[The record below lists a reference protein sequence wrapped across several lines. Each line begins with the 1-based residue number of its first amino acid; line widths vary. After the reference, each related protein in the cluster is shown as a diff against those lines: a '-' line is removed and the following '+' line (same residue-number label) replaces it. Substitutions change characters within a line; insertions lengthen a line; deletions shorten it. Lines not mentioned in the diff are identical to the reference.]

1 MSKRRS
7 TQGKR
12 CLRCRIN
19 KILCF
24 CEHIKEHATKT
35 RISIIMHHRE
45 KHLTSNTAKLA
56 ELTLTNAKIYLRG
69 LPELPFSLENLEIE
83 RNSTPLYLFPDEDAV
98 SLDEQFLKTH
108 PGPYHLIIPD
118 GTWNQAKK
126 VRRREPGLSEILC
139 VKLSD
144 KVKGEYKL
152 RRGVRDDGVCT
163 FEAIAY
169 ALEFLENK
177 VVSEDLLRQFR
188 IMNNRVAKSRSAY
201 DNESTSPKKITDLEL

>member
-24 CEHIKEHATKT
+24 CDQILEHQTKT
-35 RISIIMHHRE
+35 RVSIIMHHRE

-56 ELTLTNAKIYLRG
+56 ELTLTNAQIYQRG
-69 LPELPFSLENLEIE
+69 LPEAPFSLEQLNISADTL
-83 RNSTPLYLFPDEDAV
+83 PLYLFPDEDAV
-98 SLDEQFLKTH
+98 ELNDEFLETH
-108 PGPYHLIIPD
+108 PGPFHLIVPD

-139 VKLSD
+139 VKLSET
-144 KVKGEYKL
+144 VKGEYKL

-169 ALEFLENK
+169 ALEVLENK
-177 VVSEDLLRQFR
+177 TVSDDLLRQFR
-188 IMNNRVAKSRSAY
+188 IMNNRVAKSRSAF
-201 DNESTSPKKITDLEL
+201 DN

>member
-12 CLRCRIN
+12 CLRCQIN

-24 CEHIKEHATKT
+24 CDEILMHETLT
-35 RISIIMHHRE
+35 RVSIIMHHRE

-56 ELTLTNAKIYLRG
+56 PLTLSNSEIFQRG
-69 LPELPFSLENLEIE
+69 LPNDPFTISKLKITPDSL
-83 RNSTPLYLFPDEDAV
+83 PLYLFPDEDALELNAEFIF
-98 SLDEQFLKTH
+98 SH

-126 VRRREPGLSEILC
+126 VKRREPGLSEILC

-144 KVKGEYKL
+144 SVKGEYKL
-152 RRGVRDDGVCT
+152 RKGVRDDGVCT

-169 ALEFLENK
+169 ALEVLENK
-177 VVSEDLLRQFR
+177 KVSEDLLRQFR

-201 DNESTSPKKITDLEL
+201 DN

>member
-1 MSKRRS
+1 MNKRRS
-7 TQGKR
+7 TQGRR

-24 CEHIKEHATKT
+24 CEDIIEHETKT
-35 RISIIMHHRE
+35 RVSIIMHHRE

-56 ELTLTNAKIYLRG
+56 TLTLKNATIFLRG
-69 LPELPFSLENLEIE
+69 LEQSPFKISDLNIE
-83 RNSTPLYLFPDEDAV
+83 KDVHPLYLFPDEDAEV
-98 SLDEQFLKTH
+98 LDRRFIENN

-126 VRRREPGLSEILC
+126 VRRREPGLSSLTC
-139 VKLSD
+139 VKLPD
-144 KVKGEYKL
+144 TTKGEYRL
-152 RRGVRDDGVCT
+152 RRGVREDGVCT

-169 ALEFLENK
+169 ALKILDDEIIAN
-177 VVSEDLLRQFR
+177 DLLRIFR

-201 DNESTSPKKITDLEL
+201 DN

>member
-12 CLRCRIN
+12 CSHCRIN

-24 CEHIKEHATKT
+24 CDQIKIHDTQT
-35 RISIIMHHRE
+35 IVSIVMHHRE

-56 ELTLTNAKIYLRG
+56 TLTLSNATIYERG
-69 LPELPFSLENLEIE
+69 LPEAPFSLEHLNITPEA
-83 RNSTPLYLFPDEDAV
+83 RPLYLFPDEDAIE
-98 SLDEQFLKTH
+98 LNAEFKNTH
-108 PGPYHLIIPD
+108 PGPYHLIVPD

-126 VRRREPGLSEILC
+126 VRRREPGLSDILC

-144 KVKGEYKL
+144 EVKGEYKL

-163 FEAIAY
+163 FEAVAY
-169 ALEFLENK
+169 ALEVLEDPEVAN
-177 VVSEDLLRQFR
+177 DLLRQFR
-188 IMNNRVAKSRSAY
+188 IMNNRVAKSRSAF
-201 DNESTSPKKITDLEL
+201 DN